1 VTQTLH
7 VFISYAH
14 EDEAW
19 CDLVHRQLKAVHDPL
34 ELEVWVDSQKIRIG
48 DQWLPVIEDGLARAD
63 VAVLLI
69 SDRYFS
75 SSFIARQEQPRLMRR
90 RESGLLMVP
99 ILVDPIAWR
108 QVAWLQQTEVR
119 PRGGKALSVLGRPN
133 DAKVKVVVAQ
143 IVEELA
149 TRLRQREPGVEAAP
163 PEPDPHPLAQDLVQ
177 AVLLGDLDADHAAA
191 LARQLVAQVA
201 QFSGLSGVPLLRAVR
216 LFVEFHLLRSAE
228 PTSPQALAQSLK
240 LMPSDRRANKLLNE
254 LKRGAARGD
263 YSQCEIEASSMFFML
278 AREREPMWRTYFEW
292 LQRQPDADG
301 AISTLATVN
310 VLYGFIAPQF
320 LVAGLMSHFEDDWRP
335 VLKAYATEATD
346 PGLPARRFE
355 SLQASQWNLWLVWGP
370 SIPICRCEQWRGR
383 HAFQYGYGDENNS
396 LPLLEVDDDGGGT
409 PLTLGPLAQSLRA
422 SGRAAALVNLS
433 GRLRWGPQFLVGSQP
448 EPGSQP
454 EHFLRDD
461 DPDDDDDPDMP
472 RVGPGTAQVRLADAQ
487 AALFCASEPQQPQRD
502 GLVLQL
508 SRLQHTSGDTRAYF
522 SAYLW
527 LMFLVAGPAPAVVDD
542 DTVGPPLLWRRAWP
556 DWPESPSRRGAVRAA
571 RLWRNLLPIFVHANI
586 ADPAALHLQRRM
598 LIASALGML
607 RQLWDDR
614 AQCFDAD
621 DLARGLRFHLVCASD
636 YTGCGEA
643 PRYPTGESLAA
654 LLRHALAQE
663 ADLDFAAA
671 VCIPP
676 EDETAAQRPWG
687 LKGFFSACH
696 LPEMVLDHF
705 GHVRELFP
713 ERPRH
718 A

>member
-1 VTQTLH
+1 MTHTVNI
-7 VFISYAH
+7 FISYAH
-14 EDEAW
+14 EDEGW
-19 CDLVHRQLKAVHDPL
+19 CKLVGRQLNAVRDPL
-34 ELEVWVDSQKIRIG
+34 QLEVWIDSQQIHLADPWMK
-48 DQWLPVIEDGLARAD
+48 VIENGLAKAD

-69 SDRYFS
+69 SDYYFS
-75 SSFIARQEQPRLMRR
+75 STFIGQKEQPTLMRR
-90 RESGLLMVP
+90 RAEGLLVVP
-99 ILVDPIAWR
+99 ILVDPTAWR
-108 QVAWLQQTEVR
+108 EVPWLNQTELR
-119 PRGGKALSVLGRPN
+119 PRGGKALSELGRPH
-133 DAKVKVVVAQ
+133 DPKVKAAMAQ

-149 TRLRQREPGVEAAP
+149 TLLRKRLPEAPQPAP
-163 PEPDPHPLAQDLVQ
+163 AADPLTLPQDLVQ
-177 AVLLGDLDADHAAA
+177 TVLLGGLDSEHAAA
-191 LARQLVAQVA
+191 LARRLVTQVA

-216 LFVEFHLLRSAE
+216 LFIEFHLLRSPE
-228 PTSPQALAQSLK
+228 PTSPQQLAQSLQ

-254 LKRGAARGD
+254 LKRGAASGN
-263 YSQCEIEASSMFFML
+263 YSQCVIEANSKFFMH

-346 PGLPARRFE
+346 PGLPARRLE

-370 SIPICRCEQWRGR
+370 SIPICRCDQWRGR

-396 LPLLEVDDDGGGT
+396 LPLLEIDDDASGS
-409 PLTLGPLAQSLRA
+409 PLALGPLARGLQA
-422 SGRAAALVNLS
+422 GGRAAALVNLA
-433 GRLRWGPQFLVGSQP
+433 GRLRWGPQFLVGTQP

-454 EHFLRDD
+454 EDFLRDD
-461 DPDDDDDPDMP
+461 DPDDDDDPDTP
-472 RVGPGTAQVRLADAQ
+472 PTGPGTAQVRLADAQ
-487 AALFCASEPQQPQRD
+487 AALFCASEPQQAQRD

-508 SRLQHTSGDTRAYF
+508 SSLLNTSSDTRAYF

-527 LMFLVAGPAPAVVDD
+527 LMFLVAGPAPAVVAE

-556 DWPESPSRRGAVRAA
+556 DWPESPSRRGPLRLA

-607 RQLWDDR
+607 RQLWQDR
-614 AQCFDAD
+614 AQCFDKD
-621 DLARGLRFHLVCASD
+621 DLARGVQFHLACASD

-643 PRYPTGESLAA
+643 PRYPTGESLSA
-654 LLRHALAQE
+654 LLRQALAQE
-663 ADLDFAAA
+663 ADRDFAAA

-676 EDETAAQRPWG
+676 EGETAAARPWG
-687 LKGFFSACH
+687 MKGYFSACH
-696 LPEMVLDHF
+696 LPEMVLDYF
-705 GHVRELFP
+705 AQVRELFP
-713 ERPRH
+713 EQPRR